1 MNERIHDLLELLAE
15 EPDDAMLRLMLGK
28 EYLALGDPAAALPHL
43 EQAVALDPRYS
54 AAYRELGIVL
64 EKLARAAEADDVF
77 TRGIAIADAAGD
89 LQTAKEMTV
98 FRERLRAVTARD

>member
-1 MNERIHDLLELLAE
+1 MSERIHDLLELVAE

-28 EYLALGDPAAALPHL
+28 EYLAAGDAAAALPHL
-43 EQAVALDPRYS
+43 EQAVVLDAGYS

-64 EKLARAAEADDVF
+64 EKLGRGDDAADVY

-89 LQTAKEMTV
+89 LQTVKEMTV
-98 FRERLRAVTARD
+98 FLHRLRPSMGS